1 MPNVFD
7 SNNLIVFEEVG
18 KTYVHEPM
26 PAIHHIS
33 FSIATGGFYC
43 FIGPSGCGKSTILKL
58 IASLEKPSEGIL
70 HTPPISDI
78 AMVFQSGA
86 LFPWLSAQENVVI
99 ALRARFPSLGAIAAR
114 REALA
119 FLKLVNLEELANK
132 YPADLSGG
140 QRQRV
145 GLARALSVKPKVLLL
160 DEPFSALDPKT
171 TAELHDD
178 LLRLWKQTGTT
189 IVMVS
194 HLIEEAVA
202 LAETIFLI
210 KGGTVAKSYQVDIP
224 YPRRVQELAFIHE
237 VHHISVDFFK

>member
-1 MPNVFD
+1 MPNAFD

-18 KTYVHEPM
+18 KTYMHEPA
-26 PAIHHIS
+26 PAIHHVS
-33 FSIATGGFYC
+33 FSIAAGGFYC

-58 IASLEKPSEGIL
+58 IASLEKPSEGIVR
-70 HTPPISDI
+70 TPPISDI
-78 AMVFQSGA
+78 AMVFQLGA
-86 LFPWLSAQENVVI
+86 LFPWLSAQENVSI
-99 ALRARFPSLGAIAAR
+99 ALRARFPSLSAVAAR
-114 REALA
+114 RESLT
-119 FLKLVNLEELANK
+119 FLKLVNLEESANK

-178 LLRLWKQTGTT
+178 LLRLWKQTSTT

-194 HLIEEAVA
+194 HLIEEAVS

-210 KGGTVAKSYQVDIP
+210 KAGMITERYRVDIP
-224 YPRRVQELAFIHE
+224 YPRREQESAFIHD
-237 VHHISVDFFK
+237 VHRIRVDFFK